1 MGTREKIDRKKRLK
15 EMLGLTDEG
24 MTIFN
29 NALHEVATKEKVRR
43 ASGKFTCQTVISEL
57 SLNNKRRLKQCVRK

>member
-15 EMLGLTDEG
+15 KMLGLTDEG

-29 NALHEVATKEKVRR
+29 DALHEVAVKEKKKKYNKKYKQYERTE
-43 ASGKFTCQTVISEL
+43 TCKEIFGG
-57 SLNNKRRLKQCVRK
+57 

>member
-1 MGTREKIDRKKRLK
+1 MGAREKIDRKKRLK

-29 NALHEVATKEKVRR
+29 NALHEVAVKEK
-43 ASGKFTCQTVISEL
+43 KKKQL
-57 SLNNKRRLKQCVRK
+57 KKRSVKNENM